1 MVTRIASNVAAGRWA
16 THIAQGD
23 LRRDTQKLA
32 ADVAAGADSRILA
45 DDRAAVVQGR
55 GRLDLLV

>member
-1 MVTRIASNVAAGRWA
+1 MITRTASTVATARWA
-16 THIAQGD
+16 THVAWGD

-45 DDRAAVVQGR
+45 DDRAAVVQSR